1 MKTRRI
7 LFPLVMFLAIASCAP
22 LNPKL
27 NHYDYRQ
34 GYRFGNCATPGNSDD
49 LFIVLTFSG
58 GGTRAAAFSY
68 GVLKTLNETNVVLDG
83 ARRKLIDEVDVISS
97 ISGGSFTAAYYG
109 LFGQRLFA
117 DFETRFLKHNVQGD
131 LIMRTLYPWNWFKLL
146 SPYYSRIDIAAAY
159 YDDRLFEK
167 RTYNDLVRAG
177 RRPFIMLN
185 ATDLS
190 LGTRFEFS
198 QGQFDLLQSDL
209 GGVSIGRAV
218 AASSAFPGLLT
229 PVTLKNYPK
238 TDFVEPQWVQTVI
251 KNDLDNSPR
260 RFKRASEVG
269 AYFDTQREYIHLM
282 DGGVAD
288 NIGLRGTLYGLMFP
302 DELISGDLEFITDS
316 REYNLIRMIANRK
329 IRKLLIIVVDA
340 KPGDN
345 LSMDHSRKTP
355 GLAKVV
361 NSVASAPMANYSF
374 ETVQLLTDYME
385 QRYPDPEKLKTYVV
399 HLRFDSIKDP
409 VQRKRVK
416 SYGTNFDLPPE
427 AVDELITVGAMLLK
441 QSEVFTDE
449 FLKDLGTAQK

>member
-1 MKTRRI
+1 MISRRI
-7 LFPLVMFLAIASCAP
+7 LMLLALILAMVACAP
-22 LNPKL
+22 LNPRL

-68 GVLKTLNETNVVLDG
+68 GVLKALNEIEVTLDG
-83 ARRKLIDEVDVISS
+83 TRRKLIDEVDVISS
-97 ISGGSFTAAYYG
+97 ISGGSFTAAYFG
-109 LFGQRLFA
+109 LFGQRIFT
-117 DFETRFLKHNVQGD
+117 DFEVRFLKHNVQGD
-131 LIMRTLYPWNWFKLL
+131 LLTRLFYPWNWFKLL
-146 SPYYSRIDIAAAY
+146 SPYYSRIDMAAAY
-159 YDDRLFEK
+159 YDDRIFEN
-167 RTYNDLVRAG
+167 RNYNDLEKAG
-177 RRPFIMLN
+177 RRPFILLN

-190 LGTRFEFS
+190 LGARFEFS

-218 AASSAFPGLLT
+218 ASSSAFPGLLT
-229 PVTLKNYPK
+229 PLTLKNYPK
-238 TDFVEPQWVQTVI
+238 TEFVEPQWVDTVL
-251 KNDLDNSPR
+251 KNDLDSSPR
-260 RFKRASEVG
+260 RYKRAREVR
-269 AYFDTQREYIHLM
+269 AYFNTDRKYIHLM

-345 LSMDHSRKTP
+345 LSMDHSRKAP

-385 QRYPDPEKLKTYVV
+385 QRHTDPDILKTYTV
-399 HLRFDSIKDP
+399 HLRFDSIENP
-409 VQRKRVK
+409 IQRKRVK
-416 SYGTNFDLPPE
+416 SYGTNFDLPSE
-427 AVDELITVGAMLLK
+427 AVDELIAVGGMLLK
-441 QSEVFTDE
+441 QSDVFTRE
-449 FLKDLGTAQK
+449 FLKDLAPAPK